1 MGFLQTDL
9 AANQEDATK
18 GIKEHVIDIVFI
30 PRVFLAMLCF
40 QSSEGQRE
48 RET

>member
-9 AANQEDATK
+9 ATNQEDATK

-30 PRVFLAMLCF
+30 PWALQATLCS
-40 QSSEGQRE
+40 QSSEG
-48 RET
+48 